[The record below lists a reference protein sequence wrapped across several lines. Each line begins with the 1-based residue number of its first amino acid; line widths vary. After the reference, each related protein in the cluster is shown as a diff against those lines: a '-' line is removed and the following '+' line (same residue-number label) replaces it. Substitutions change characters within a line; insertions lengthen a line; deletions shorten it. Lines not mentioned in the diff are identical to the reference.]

1 LQITK
6 ESKVIIKDN
15 QTTLIKP
22 IFISIFSNIVRV
34 EITIPIITR
43 IKINK
48 VHFFIRIF
56 YERLRVWCGA
66 TRPAITFKLC
76 NKFNKK
82 FRTTKFCLNS
92 ALHYTHCACC
102 TNICNYLNFD
112 NKKKKKHLKNLFK

>member
-1 LQITK
+1 MQITK

-56 YERLRVWCGA
+56 YERFGYEALG
-66 TRPAITFKLC
+66 TLLC
-76 NKFNKK
+76 QAFN
-82 FRTTKFCLNS
+82 L
-92 ALHYTHCACC
+92 
-102 TNICNYLNFD
+102 
-112 NKKKKKHLKNLFK
+112 